1 MEVELDASI
10 ACGSA
15 SDGASAEVETD
26 TEVLALVCPVMPAG
40 GFQVVGDEE
49 AEREHMSALSIRR
62 ESLKFVLAHTLTNL
76 AYFTEQCKSN
86 PSCEVPSSPP
96 PSLQRCDS
104 LSLSVRCEEARL
116 RAVSHECRFDVFV
129 GGGGGRVAMTGGGFG
144 AVPSRPPDAGAG
156 GAQVRA
162 SGDEEA
168 APCKTATNARPETTA
183 ALHVFVYDHE
193 QPGSANLL

>member
-104 LSLSVRCEEARL
+104 LSLCAL
-116 RAVSHECRFDVFV
+116 R
-129 GGGGGRVAMTGGGFG
+129 GG
-144 AVPSRPPDAGAG
+144 
-156 GAQVRA
+156 
-162 SGDEEA
+162 EA
-168 APCKTATNARPETTA
+168 ACSLSRMSFRCLCWRRGRTCGNDRWRVWRGSIKTA
-183 ALHVFVYDHE
+183 
-193 QPGSANLL
+193 